1 MLLLLSYCRRIARAI
16 FIRTSTHSEYGETH
30 TPARTA
36 AMWVYQPV
44 SLFGF
49 SFFYLFFF
57 SLLPVKH
64 SLFVQF
70 KIHHVNESH
79 TILLLVCLIY
89 SIRSTTSHTQEQHSR
104 IQAIQLKWRALR
116 NDKCSFHDTW
126 WKEEGKKIVSFH
138 ESSMSLSLSSKSMYQ
153 FHYILCA
160 FDSSIFFSVFFFFV
174 AQTAPYPIEQRAYA
188 DFVGHFDKV

>member
-126 WKEEGKKIVSFH
+126 WKEEGKKNRVISWVQH
-138 ESSMSLSLSSKSMYQ
+138 VSKSKLQVYVSISLY
-153 FHYILCA
+153 FVCLWF
-160 FDSSIFFSVFFFFV
+160 FDFFFRLLLLRCANSTVPNWATSVRRFCG
-174 AQTAPYPIEQRAYA
+174 PLR
-188 DFVGHFDKV
+188 